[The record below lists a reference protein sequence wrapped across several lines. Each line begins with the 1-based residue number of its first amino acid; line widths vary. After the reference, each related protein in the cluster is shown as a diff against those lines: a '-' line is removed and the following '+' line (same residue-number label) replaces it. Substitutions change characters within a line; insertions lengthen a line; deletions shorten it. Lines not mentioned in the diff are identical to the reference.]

1 MPAPSRSSAVGA
13 GRRSGGGG
21 DAVIDLRDNNASSR
35 TPPSNLQAEASLLG
49 AMLLSRDA
57 IADAIEIVAAEH
69 FYKPAHMHVYEAIL
83 SLYSA
88 GEPAD
93 PVTVG
98 EELERAGLLEAIGGL
113 GLLVEL
119 QATTPAISSA
129 AKYARIVHECAML
142 RQLIG
147 VAHEIAEIGY
157 SRPDDVVKA
166 VDTAESLMYE
176 VGQGRV
182 SDTLKQIRD
191 LLDDNLDRLEQLYE
205 RGDSIT
211 GTPSGYTDLDDLLS
225 GLQPNALV
233 VVGARPAM
241 GKALALDT
249 PIPTPAGWTT
259 MGELSVGD
267 QVFDERGL
275 PCRVTYLSPIRR
287 DRPCYRVRFDDG
299 TEIVADA
306 DHQWSTFD
314 DDAWR
319 ALRARCDLRD
329 DADYAAPSDGSEA
342 SDAAAAPAVRT
353 TAQLLATLHTAD
365 GRANHRVVVTRPL
378 ELPTRDLPLEPY
390 ALGAWLGAGVD
401 GAAVLCPGHD
411 HLLPELETLGVLG
424 RPVTHPARG
433 TALFRDD
440 ASPRSLEQ
448 AERLVRIGWC
458 SRHAATRAGLD
469 PERAAAAAVAGG
481 WNRPCTGKP
490 CRFAVNA
497 PADHVPAEPV
507 EAALRH
513 TGVLQR
519 RHVPVEY
526 ARASVKQR
534 LALLHGVMDAVGT
547 VDPHGAVELAHPDR
561 ELVEQLHELVCSLGH
576 VPGPV
581 TRRRRGGTATWH
593 FSWLA
598 PEVVFGDDDRRSRQR
613 VVDHPTEPNQ
623 WRRIVDI
630 TPADTVPVRCITVD
644 SPSHLYLASRS
655 MVPTHNTA
663 FALGMAAHAAIEA
676 RRPVMLFSLEMSQ
689 LELSQRLLCSES
701 RVDSKNVR
709 DGKLTEA
716 DWKKISHGVGRLAEA
731 PIWIDDNPNTTVMDI
746 RAKARRLKSKIGD
759 LGLIIVDYLQLMTG
773 RSSADNRQ
781 VEVADISRNLNILA
795 RELQV
800 PVVALS
806 QLSRTLESRQDKRP
820 MLADLRES
828 GSIEQDADV
837 VMFIYRDEV
846 YHPETSD
853 LGTAEIL
860 VAKHRNGPPGVV
872 RLAFL
877 PHYTRFGNMARSM

>member
-1 MPAPSRSSAVGA
+1 MPAPSRTSGSGSF
-13 GRRSGGGG
+13 RRSDG
-21 DAVIDLRDNNASSR
+21 AEPTIDLRENPSNR
-35 TPPSNLQAEASLLG
+35 IPPSNLQAEASLLG

-57 IADAIEIVAAEH
+57 IADAIEIVSAEH
-69 FYKPAHMHVYEAIL
+69 FYKPAHMHVYEAVL

-93 PVTVG
+93 PITVG
-98 EELERAGLLEAIGGL
+98 EELNRAGLLEAIGGV
-113 GLLVEL
+113 GLLVDL

-166 VDTAESLMYE
+166 VDSAETLMYE

-211 GTPSGYTDLDDLLS
+211 GTPSGYSDLDDLLS
-225 GLQPNALV
+225 GLQPNALL

-249 PIPTPAGWTT
+249 PIPSPAGWTT
-259 MGELSVGD
+259 MGELRVGD
-267 QVFDERGL
+267 LVFDERGV
-275 PCRVTYLSPIRR
+275 PCHVTYLSPIRG
-287 DRPCYRVRFDDG
+287 DRPCYRVKFDDG
-299 TEIVADA
+299 SELVADA
-306 DHQWSTFD
+306 EHQWSTFD
-314 DDAWR
+314 DEAWHAFR
-319 ALRARCDLRD
+319 SRCDLRHVG
-329 DADYAAPSDGSEA
+329 A
-342 SDAAAAPAVRT
+342 DAAAAPAVRT
-353 TAQLLATLHTAD
+353 TADLLATLRTAD
-365 GRANHRVVVTRPL
+365 GHPNHRIAVTRPL
-378 ELPTRDLPLEPY
+378 ELPTSAVPLDPY
-390 ALGAWLGAGVD
+390 ALGVWLGAGIEGQQVLAAGTRLTD
-401 GAAVLCPGHD
+401 AVLA
-411 HLLPELETLGVLG
+411 ELDDAGIQSEG
-424 RPVTHPARG
+424 VTHPVAGTRLFGGEPTAAALESARR
-433 TALFRDD
+433 F
-440 ASPRSLEQ
+440 
-448 AERLVRIGWC
+448 VRIGWC
-458 SRHAATRAGLD
+458 TRHAATRAGVD
-469 PERAAAAAVAGG
+469 PERAATAAAVEG
-481 WNRPCTGKP
+481 WHRPCAGKP

-497 PADHVPAEPV
+497 PADHAPADPV

-513 TGVLQR
+513 LGVLRR
-519 RHVPVEY
+519 RHVPTEY
-526 ARASVKQR
+526 ARGSVKQR
-534 LALLHGVMDAVGT
+534 LALLQGVMDTAGS
-547 VDPHGAVELAHPDR
+547 VDPHGAVQLTMADRTLLA
-561 ELVEQLHELVCSLGH
+561 QLRELVCSLGH
-576 VPGPV
+576 DPGPI
-581 TRRRRGGTATWH
+581 RRRRDDTGAASWR
-593 FSWLA
+593 FSWIA
-598 PEVVFGDDDRRSRQR
+598 PEPVFRHGPERLHQR
-613 VVDHPTEPNQ
+613 VVDHPADANQ

-630 TPADTVPVRCITVD
+630 VATASVPVRCITVD
-644 SPSHLYLASRS
+644 APSHLYLAGPS

-709 DGKLTEA
+709 DGKLTES

-773 RSSADNRQ
+773 RSSAENRQ
-781 VEVADISRNLNILA
+781 VEVAEISRNLKILA

-860 VAKHRNGPPGVV
+860 VAKHRNGPTGVV

-877 PHYTRFGNMARSM
+877 PHYTRFANMARTM